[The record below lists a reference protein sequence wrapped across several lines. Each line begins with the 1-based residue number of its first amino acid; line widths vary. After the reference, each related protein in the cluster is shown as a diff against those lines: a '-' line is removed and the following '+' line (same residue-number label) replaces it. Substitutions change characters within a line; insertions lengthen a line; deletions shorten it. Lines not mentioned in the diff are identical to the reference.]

1 MSFLFLLFNF
11 GWWIRNHSNTSIHVT
26 ISVWWFQCTWSMI
39 WNFGVVIGT
48 HAWHKNDSLDS
59 VGGCLSALDVL
70 GSKILQEQYWNLCK
84 ETLDGISAGI
94 RWYNIMTCIGWFP
107 QHDILISLFW
117 FIFGQNIPVLMLL
130 SL

>member
-1 MSFLFLLFNF
+1 M
-11 GWWIRNHSNTSIHVT
+11 IR
-26 ISVWWFQCTWSMI
+26 
-39 WNFGVVIGT
+39 NFGVVIGT

-94 RWYNIMTCIGWFP
+94 RWYNIMTYIGSFP